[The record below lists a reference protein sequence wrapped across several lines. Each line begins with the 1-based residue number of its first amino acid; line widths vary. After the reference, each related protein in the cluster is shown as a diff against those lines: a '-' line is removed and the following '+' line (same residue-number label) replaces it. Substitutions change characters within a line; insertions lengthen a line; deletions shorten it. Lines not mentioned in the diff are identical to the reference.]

1 MGYTYPSR
9 NYLVYITFMSPIKN
23 MCCSIPIEIVGSSSQ
38 QHGKEPYPWQPHPW
52 HSWQRAEPCNETGK
66 LRCVILILYLF
77 ITYLHLYL
85 SYLILI
91 SFIYH
96 RSFMTYLVSGAP
108 NKFVANKVKT
118 RGLQWPRPGL
128 SARMSSWDALFEP
141 KLWVLL
147 SGQNMM
153 NLWMIY
159 GWDSII
165 FYLSII
171 MGYPYNLS
179 I

>member
-1 MGYTYPSR
+1 MLQYTHWNCWQLLPAAWQGTISLAAASLTFLATCRTLQWNRETPLCYPYS
-9 NYLVYITFMSPIKN
+9 LS
-23 MCCSIPIEIVGSSSQ
+23 
-38 QHGKEPYPWQPHPW
+38 
-52 HSWQRAEPCNETGK
+52 
-66 LRCVILILYLF
+66 F